1 MREVLATPFGW
12 ALSGLYDLL
21 VGIGTGT
28 GSYILAILIITLFVK
43 LVLLPASI
51 SQQKN
56 SAKQVRLNT
65 KVNKI
70 KQKYAGNQQKIQEE
84 TQALY
89 QREGFGAANMG
100 CLPLMAQLIVMMGVY
115 GVIYAPITHVLQF
128 GKEKIEALQNAP
140 VLQEA
145 LKDVVNT
152 NSKSSSGVQ
161 FAILNNISADTV
173 IDGITNADMERLI
186 ELKNNFV
193 FDLGFLGEL
202 NLLREPNFKEPSIL
216 WVIPVLAFLTAML
229 SSVFMYFKQRK
240 QNPEMAKNPTMGC
253 MTFMSPVMSLVF
265 TFMFPAGVGVY
276 WIISNIFAFVQQVF
290 LTYFYSPKKVIA
302 QQMVDETVVR
312 RSKENNT
319 KRRVDIEKK

>member
-28 GSYILAILIITLFVK
+28 GSYILSILIITLFVK

-89 QREGFGAANMG
+89 QREGFGMGNMG
-100 CLPLMAQLIVMMGVY
+100 CSSLAIQMIVMIGLY
-115 GVIYAPITHVLQF
+115 GVIYTPITKVLNF
-128 GKEKIEALQNAP
+128 SAATVEKIRDFMGIAVETGKNG
-140 VLQEA
+140 
-145 LKDVVNT
+145 NT
-152 NSKSSSGVQ
+152 SRMFELN
-161 FAILNNISADTV
+161 ILNKFTEYKDS
-173 IDGITNADMERLI
+173 
-186 ELKNNFV
+186 
-193 FDLGFLGEL
+193 LGEIL
-202 NLLREPNFKEPSIL
+202 SESEIAELANLKENFMFMGMDLTQTPSPKEFNALWLIPILACLAALASSI
-216 WVIPVLAFLTAML
+216 
-229 SSVFMYFKQRK
+229 FMYTRQRK
-240 QNPEMAKNPTMGC
+240 QNPEMAKNPSMGC
-253 MTFMSPVMSLVF
+253 MTFMSPVMSLWF

-276 WIISNIFAFVQQVF
+276 WIISSVISFIQQVA
-290 LTYFYSPKKVIA
+290 LAYLYNPKKVIA
-302 QQMVDETVVR
+302 QQMVDETVLR
-312 RSKENNT
+312 RSRENNV
-319 KRRVDIEKK
+319 KRRVEIEKK

>member
-1 MREVLATPFGW
+1 MREILATPFGW
-12 ALSGLYDLL
+12 ALSGLYNLFNQ
-21 VGIGTGT
+21 IGVDTF
-28 GSYILAILIITLFVK
+28 SYILSIVLITVVVK
-43 LVLLPASI
+43 LILLPASV

-100 CLPLMAQLIVMMGVY
+100 CLPLISQLLVMMGLY

-128 GKEKIEALQNAP
+128 NKDKIEILQK
-140 VLQEA
+140 A
-145 LKDVVNT
+145 LKVTVDAK
-152 NSKSSSGVQ
+152 SKNSSGAE
-161 FAILNNISADTV
+161 FEILGKIEEGMSAIKGIDAAEMQELIHLKDNFIFNI
-173 IDGITNADMERLI
+173 G
-186 ELKNNFV
+186 KF
-193 FDLGFLGEL
+193 EL
-202 NLLREPNFKEPSIL
+202 NLLESPEYKEPSIL
-216 WVIPVLAFLTAML
+216 WAIPILAFLTAML

-253 MTFMSPVMSLVF
+253 MTFMSPVMSLIF

>member
-28 GSYILAILIITLFVK
+28 GSYILSILIITLFVK

-56 SAKQVRLNT
+56 SAKQVRLTT

-100 CLPLMAQLIVMMGVY
+100 CLPLMATLLVMMGLY

-128 GKEKIEALQNAP
+128 SKDKIEILKTALQITVDSKSKNSNGVEFEILSKITEGMDAIKGIEP
-140 VLQEA
+140 SEMQELIH
-145 LKDVVNT
+145 LKDN
-152 NSKSSSGVQ
+152 
-161 FAILNNISADTV
+161 FIFNI
-173 IDGITNADMERLI
+173 GNF
-186 ELKNNFV
+186 ELS
-193 FDLGFLGEL
+193 
-202 NLLREPNFKEPSIL
+202 LLEKPEYKEPSIL
-216 WVIPVLAFLTAML
+216 WVIPILAFLTAMM

-240 QNPEMAKNPTMGC
+240 QNPQMANNPTMGC
-253 MTFMSPVMSLVF
+253 MTFMSPVMSLIF

>member
-1 MREVLATPFGW
+1 MREILATPFGW
-12 ALSGLYDLL
+12 VLGGLYDL
-21 VGIGTGT
+21 TD
-28 GSYILAILIITLFVK
+28 SYLLAIVLLTLIVRLA
-43 LVLLPASI
+43 LLPASI

-89 QREGFGAANMG
+89 QREGFSAANMG
-100 CLPLMAQLIVMMGVY
+100 CLPLFAQLFVMMGLY
-115 GVIYAPITHVLQF
+115 EVIYSPITYVLGFAKEKVTVLQD
-128 GKEKIEALQNAP
+128 ALGI
-140 VLQEA
+140 VLE
-145 LKDVVNT
+145 
-152 NSKSSSGVQ
+152 NSKNTRGVELQ
-161 FAILNNISADTV
+161 ILNQLSTEKLTAAAVNAGE
-173 IDGITNADMERLI
+173 IDSLMKLRDNFLIGSIDLTDEPEVKVLNA
-186 ELKNNFV
+186 
-193 FDLGFLGEL
+193 
-202 NLLREPNFKEPSIL
+202 L
-216 WVIPVLAFLTAML
+216 WLIPVLAFLTAMA
-229 SSVFMYFKQRK
+229 SSVFMYMKQRK

-265 TFMFPAGVGVY
+265 TFMFPAGIGVY
-276 WIISNIFAFVQQVF
+276 WIISNIFSFVQQIV
-290 LTYFYSPKKVIA
+290 LTYLYSPKKVIA